1 MSRALITAIGAAALA
16 AFAYLTSTIS
26 NPNAPAPD
34 VEDLPAPATIVR
46 LLDVGQGDA
55 TYIRNGDS
63 RVIIDGGPNVP
74 RFGRLLDSLGLNN
87 TTIDIVIISHAHY
100 DHYNGL
106 RALFDSRRNIKIRYI
121 FENKDPAPAIT
132 LGILRDSIISRMRRD
147 SLIYRSTDD
156 PCGNGSA
163 VCTVTLKGGSKLHIM
178 KPLKSDRSQNNRSVA
193 VKLVG
198 ADSASFSMWFSGD
211 AEKNA
216 TSYYSRTGYAFKP
229 GMKVDI
235 LKGNHHGS
243 CNGITT
249 QFLRA
254 TRPKEIIVSLADSN
268 DYGHI
273 HDQTKSLLEHN
284 DIPWYRTDQNGT
296 ITIMSPGT
304 AQSGYTVSVSRGTEN
319 MNGRSD
325 RKANQRGC

>member
-26 NPNAPAPD
+26 NPNAPAPA
-34 VEDLPAPATIVR
+34 VEDTPAPSTIVR

-87 TTIDIVIISHAHY
+87 TTIDVVIISHAHY

-106 RALFDSRRNIKIRYI
+106 RALFDSKRNIKIRYL
-121 FENKDPAPAIT
+121 FENKDPATAVT
-132 LGILRDSIISRMRRD
+132 LGILRDSIISRIRRD
-147 SLIYRSTDD
+147 SLVYRSTDD
-156 PCGNGSA
+156 PCGNGAA
-163 VCTVTLKGGSKLHIM
+163 VCTISLKGGSKLHIM

-193 VKLVG
+193 VKLIG

-235 LKGNHHGS
+235 LKANHHGS
-243 CNGITT
+243 CNGITS

-254 TRPKEIIVSLADSN
+254 TRPKDIVVSLADSN

-273 HDQTKSLLEHN
+273 HDQTKSIMREHG
-284 DIPWYRTDQNGT
+284 ISWFRTDQNGT
-296 ITIMSPGT
+296 ITIVAPGT
-304 AQSGYTVSVSRGTEN
+304 KESGYTIDVSKGGESTT
-319 MNGRSD
+319 GRSD
-325 RKANQRGC
+325 RRARGAGC